1 MSSKHVHEVLDP
13 SRFQSNISYQHYFF
27 GWQLKHAKRI
37 PTVDCSNRAIR
48 FFIRSIRS
56 IRISEIVRA
65 SPRCN

>member
-37 PTVDCSNRAIR
+37 PTVDCSN
-48 FFIRSIRS
+48 
-56 IRISEIVRA
+56 
-65 SPRCN
+65 